1 MAPAGVDSRNATA
14 QNRLTMRWR
23 ILILAG
29 VAVAAVAAPSAAS
42 AESSVTGYPSYLA
55 AAGDSITRAYDAD
68 SVYPPGERLQYSWAT
83 GTSSTV
89 DSIYLRL
96 LAANPAISG
105 QVANDAATGAKMIDL
120 QGQLQNAVSQRAQEV
135 VILMGANDVCT
146 STEAAMTPVAT
157 FKSEFTS
164 AMTALSHGLP
174 DARIYVLS
182 IPSVY
187 RLWQVLHTNSAAR
200 FVWAAAGICQS
211 MLANPTSTAAADVAR
226 RAAVLQR
233 EKQFNTQLQSVCARY
248 VHCRFDGDVV
258 FNYPYTAADANT
270 LDYFHPSITGQTTL
284 ASEAWAHGFDFSDLT
299 PPVSAATFTPVTGG
313 ASVSISATDA
323 AGVSG
328 IEYKIGSGFYKRY
341 TGPVT
346 VATGKTITWRSVDVN
361 GNIEATHSHTV

>member
-1 MAPAGVDSRNATA
+1 VPAGVDSGEASA
-14 QNRLTMRWR
+14 QNRSTMRRR
-23 ILILAG
+23 ILVLAV
-29 VAVAAVAAPSAAS
+29 VAVAAMAAPSAAS
-42 AESSVTGYPSYLA
+42 AESAVTGYPSYLA

-68 SVYPPGERLQYSWAT
+68 SVYPPGERLQYSWAN

-120 QGQLQNAVSQRAQEV
+120 QGQLQNAVTQHAQEV

-146 STEAAMTPVAT
+146 STEAAMTPVST
-157 FKSEFTS
+157 FKSEFAS
-164 AMTALSHGLP
+164 AMTTLSHGLP

-187 RLWQVLHTNSAAR
+187 RLWQVLHTNPSAQ
-200 FVWAAAGICQS
+200 FVWGYAGICQS
-211 MLANPTSTAAADVAR
+211 MLANPTSTAQADVDR
-226 RAAVLQR
+226 RAAVLKR
-233 EKQFNTQLQSVCARY
+233 EKQFNTQLQNVCALY

-258 FNYPYTAADANT
+258 FNYPYTASDANT

-284 ASEAWAHGFDFSDLT
+284 ASVAWAHGFDFTDVT
-299 PPVSAATFTPVTGG
+299 PPVSTATFTPVTGG

-341 TGPVT
+341 AGPVT
-346 VATGKTITWRSVDVN
+346 VATGKTITWRAVDVN

>member
-1 MAPAGVDSRNATA
+1 
-14 QNRLTMRWR
+14 MRRR
-23 ILILAG
+23 ILVL
-29 VAVAAVAAPSAAS
+29 VAVALAAMAAPSAAS
-42 AESSVTGYPSYLA
+42 AQSAVTGYPSYLA

-68 SVYPPGERLQYSWAT
+68 GVFPPGERLQYSFAT

-105 QVANDAATGAKMIDL
+105 NVANDAATGAKMIDL
-120 QGQLQNAVSQRAQEV
+120 QGQLQSAVGQRAQEV

-146 STEAAMTPVAT
+146 SSEATMTPVTT
-157 FKSEFTS
+157 FKSEFTT
-164 AMTALSHGLP
+164 AMTTLSHGLP

-182 IPSVY
+182 IPSIY
-187 RLWQVLHTNSAAR
+187 RLWQVLHGNASAR
-200 FVWAAAGICQS
+200 FVWGLEGICQS
-211 MLANPTSTAAADVAR
+211 MLANPTSTASTDVQRRADVLA
-226 RAAVLQR
+226 R
-233 EKQFNTQLQSVCARY
+233 EKQFNTQLQNVCARY

-258 FNYPYTAADANT
+258 FNYPYTASDANT
-270 LDYFHPSITGQTTL
+270 LDYFHPSITGQATF
-284 ASEAWAHGFDFSDLT
+284 ASVVWAHGFDFSDVT
-299 PPVSAATFTPVTGG
+299 PPVSTATFTPVTGG

-328 IEYKIGSGFYKRY
+328 IEYRIGSGFYKKY

-346 VATGKTITWRSVDVN
+346 VATAKTITWRAVDVN

>member
-1 MAPAGVDSRNATA
+1 
-14 QNRLTMRWR
+14 MRRR
-23 ILILAG
+23 ILVLA
-29 VAVAAVAAPSAAS
+29 VMAVAAMAAPSAAS
-42 AESSVTGYPSYLA
+42 AESAVTGYPSYLA
-55 AAGDSITRAYDAD
+55 AAGDSITRGYDAD

-96 LAANPAISG
+96 LTANPAISG
-105 QVANDAATGAKMIDL
+105 QVANDAATGATMADL

-164 AMTALSHGLP
+164 AMTTLSHGLP

-187 RLWQVLHTNSAAR
+187 RLWQVLHTNASAR

-211 MLANPTSTAAADVAR
+211 MLANPTSTASVDVAR

-233 EKQFNTQLQSVCARY
+233 EKQFNTQLQNVCARF

-284 ASEAWAHGFDFSDLT
+284 ASEAWSHGFDFSDVT
-299 PPVSAATFTPVTGG
+299 PPVSTATFTPVSGG

-328 IEYKIGSGFYKRY
+328 IEYRIGSGIYKRY
-341 TGPVT
+341 AGPVT
-346 VATGKTITWRSVDVN
+346 VATGKTITWRAVDVN
-361 GNIEATHSHTV
+361 GNIEATQSHTV

>member
-1 MAPAGVDSRNATA
+1 
-14 QNRLTMRWR
+14 
-23 ILILAG
+23 
-29 VAVAAVAAPSAAS
+29 
-42 AESSVTGYPSYLA
+42 
-55 AAGDSITRAYDAD
+55 
-68 SVYPPGERLQYSWAT
+68 
-83 GTSSTV
+83 
-89 DSIYLRL
+89 
-96 LAANPAISG
+96 
-105 QVANDAATGAKMIDL
+105 
-120 QGQLQNAVSQRAQEV
+120 
-135 VILMGANDVCT
+135 
-146 STEAAMTPVAT
+146 MTPVAT

-164 AMTALSHGLP
+164 AMTTLSHGLP

-361 GNIEATHSHTV
+361 GNIEATQSHTV